1 MNEILDFKEI
11 NVNINQGVKINIYDG
26 YLLQNDKGIYIY
38 YKYNKEVGKRE
49 FYIGKAEKQSLEK
62 RAKQKHR
69 NNIYDDFTYEDF
81 DKTITISLNK
91 ELYKFIA
98 LLELVLIKSI
108 SKERKNI
115 EVFNIKDYVSTKPL
129 EINNNNSTFYQDI
142 IKALTLLGYD
152 LFENIKINLIE
163 KSHKF
168 SNGLTS
174 TIIYNEKEID
184 SIVVLKKGSFI
195 KKLDKK
201 FNFESFF
208 NHGSHKQLLYAI
220 KQLELKNKLKEYDEE
235 FYQLKEN
242 IDFPSINAVSAFV
255 STGNTNAKTFWK
267 KSY

>member
-1 MNEILDFKEI
+1 MNNKLELKEI
-11 NVNINQGVKINIYDG
+11 NFNQISGVIINVHDG
-26 YLLQNDKGIYIY
+26 YLLQKENGIYIY

-49 FYIGKAEKQSLEK
+49 FYIGKAEKQSIEN

-69 NNIYDDFTYEDF
+69 NNRYDEFTYEDF
-81 DKTITISLNK
+81 DKTITISLEK
-91 ELYKFIA
+91 ELYKFIS

-108 SKERKNI
+108 SKEIKNI
-115 EVFNIKDYVSTKPL
+115 EVYNIKDYVSKKPL

-152 LFENIKINLIE
+152 FFENIKINLIE

-168 SNGLTS
+168 SNGRIA
-174 TIIYNEKEID
+174 TIIYNEEEKD

-195 KKLDKK
+195 KKLDKN

-220 KQLELKNKLKEYDEE
+220 KQLEFKNKLKEYDDD
-235 FYQLKEN
+235 FYQLEEN
-242 IDFPSINAVSAFV
+242 IDFPTINAVSAFV
-255 STGNTNAKTFWK
+255 STKNTNANTFWK
-267 KSY
+267 KVI